1 MSQSALDLPQHLDA
15 HSTIYSQRPSSKE
28 LLSRYLGRH
37 LGPSSMSEAERLLLA
52 YGDIGGISQAAAE
65 LPPTILGVSESVA
78 ADLALL
84 RPLAEEFCRDALLKR
99 DLLTSFSAVLSFLKS
114 SMQHDAVERVR
125 ILFLDS
131 KNRLIT
137 DEVHTSGTVNHTSVY
152 PREVARRA
160 LIHNATAVI
169 LAHNHP
175 SGDPQPS
182 QNDISMTRTLVE
194 ALRPLD
200 IVVHDH
206 LVIGRNGHA
215 SFRSLG
221 LI

>member
-1 MSQSALDLPQHLDA
+1 
-15 HSTIYSQRPSSKE
+15 
-28 LLSRYLGRH
+28 
-37 LGPSSMSEAERLLLA
+37 
-52 YGDIGGISQAAAE
+52 
-65 LPPTILGVSESVA
+65 
-78 ADLALL
+78 
-84 RPLAEEFCRDALLKR
+84 
-99 DLLTSFSAVLSFLKS
+99 
-114 SMQHDAVERVR
+114 MQHDAVERVR